1 MDLAPGLKG
10 SMSRAASMARRS
22 VITLPGGAYYSAG
35 RVHRTRADAEA
46 AAARLQVDE

>member
-1 MDLAPGLKG
+1 MNLAPSLRG
-10 SMSRAASMARRS
+10 SMARAASLARRS

-46 AAARLQVDE
+46 AAARLPIQE